1 MIIQRLSAS
10 AFLCKIIDNTIF
22 ICVYNLDTNI
32 IKEISPTS
40 ATPIL
45 LTSDIKCVLHA
56 FINTHITIYKLY
68 IYGCTSC
75 RTLFTRSLKY
85 SIFCKIYL
93 IVCLLYHTKIWFPK
107 PL

>member
-10 AFLCKIIDNTIF
+10 AFLCEIIDNTIF

-32 IKEISPTS
+32 MKEISPTS

-56 FINTHITIYKLY
+56 FINTHITIYIYTDVLVVERFLHVHYNIPIFVKY
-68 IYGCTSC
+68 I
-75 RTLFTRSLKY
+75 
-85 SIFCKIYL
+85 
-93 IVCLLYHTKIWFPK
+93 
-107 PL
+107 